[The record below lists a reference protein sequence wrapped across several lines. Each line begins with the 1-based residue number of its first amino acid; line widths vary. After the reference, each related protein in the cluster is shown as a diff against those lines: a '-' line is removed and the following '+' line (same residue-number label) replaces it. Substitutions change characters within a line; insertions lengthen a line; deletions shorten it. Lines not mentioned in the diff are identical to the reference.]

1 MTVAVKPALSPAQV
15 ALAYHV
21 RTKHNLQRYAAGPET
36 LDWDLQPNPFR
47 EFAGCARLPLALMAD
62 QVGTTF
68 AQVYAPNE
76 NPASL
81 SIATVGALL
90 ELSMGLAAW
99 KEYGPDKWALRCNPS
114 SGNLHPT
121 EAYVIAGHV
130 PGLDDGLYHYVSRDH
145 ALEQR
150 CVSAAGDASAPPRL
164 WIGLSSIHWR
174 EAWKYGERAFR
185 YCQLDLGH
193 AIGAIRY
200 AAAALGWS
208 AKVVPGLERAQLAAL
223 MGLDRADDFAGVVRA
238 RAEQEDADVLIAIE
252 ADGARAGRPPL
263 PRDTS
268 DAGGTPALRA
278 DAPTTWDP
286 ATTQWA
292 GKANVLDRH
301 PMYRWPVINQVS
313 VATQDCGASEPP
325 APLNYPPFQQTSA
338 QKAAELILG
347 RRSAQ
352 HFDRAY
358 TMTADVF
365 FHILDSV
372 LARPIAP
379 FDVWDFTPRT
389 HLVLFVHRVDGLAP
403 GLYVLPRHPGM
414 TQTLRDSMSADFEW
428 LTPENAPAHLPLFR
442 LLQGDFRAPAKTA
455 CCHQAIASDSCF
467 AMSMLSEFEPLVQ
480 ADAWRYRQLYWE
492 TGLVGQALYL
502 EAEAAGLR
510 ATGIGCYFDD
520 AMHELLALKD
530 ARFQALYHF
539 TVGNPL
545 TDERIST
552 LPAYPGRQPPTK
564 P

>member
-1 MTVAVKPALSPAQV
+1 MTVAVKPALSPAEV
-15 ALAYHV
+15 ALAYHA
-21 RTKHNLQRYAAGPET
+21 RTKHSLQRYAAGPET

-47 EFAGCARLPLALMAD
+47 EFAGCVRLPLALMAD
-62 QVGTTF
+62 QVGATF
-68 AQVYAPNE
+68 AQVYAPNG
-76 NPASL
+76 NPTPL
-81 SIATVGALL
+81 TIATVGALL

-121 EAYVIAGHV
+121 EAYVIASSV

-150 CVSAAGDASAPPRL
+150 CVSTAGGGAASPRL
-164 WIGLSSIHWR
+164 WVGLSSIHWR

-208 AKVVPGLERAQLAAL
+208 AKVVPGLERAPLAAL
-223 MGLDRADDFAGVVRA
+223 MGLDRSDDFAGTEKA
-238 RAEQEDADVLIAIE
+238 RAEQEDADVLIAVDAKPGAGSAVVAE
-252 ADGARAGRPPL
+252 APPAWA
-263 PRDTS
+263 PETS
-268 DAGGTPALRA
+268 
-278 DAPTTWDP
+278 
-286 ATTQWA
+286 QWT
-292 GKANVLDRH
+292 GHANVLDRH

-313 VATQDCGASEPP
+313 VATQECGAGEPP
-325 APLNYPPFQQTSA
+325 APLNYPPFHQASG

-352 HFDRAY
+352 RFDRTF

-365 FHILDSV
+365 FHVLDSV

-414 TQTLRDSMSADFEW
+414 TQTLRDSMTANFEW
-428 LTPENAPAHLPLFR
+428 LTPENAPPHLPLFR

-455 CCHQAIASDSCF
+455 CCHQAIASESCF

-480 ADAWRYRQLYWE
+480 ADPWRYRQLHWE
-492 TGLVGQALYL
+492 TGLVGQVLYL
-502 EAEAAGLR
+502 ESEAAGLR

-520 AMHELLALKD
+520 AMHELLGLKD

-552 LPAYPGRQPPTK
+552 LPAYPGRQPPTR

>member
-15 ALAYHV
+15 TLAYHA
-21 RTKHNLQRYAAGPET
+21 RTKHGLQRYAAGPET

-47 EFAGCARLPLALMAD
+47 EFAGCARIPLALMAD
-62 QVGTTF
+62 RVGTTF
-68 AQVYAPNE
+68 AEVYAPNGS
-76 NPASL
+76 PAPL
-81 SIATVGALL
+81 SVATVGALL
-90 ELSMGLAAW
+90 ELSLGLAAW

-121 EAYVIAGHV
+121 EAYAIAGHV

-150 CVSAAGDASAPPRL
+150 CVSTAGDGAAPRL

-200 AAAALGWS
+200 AAAALGWT
-208 AKVVPGLERAQLAAL
+208 ARMVRGLERAPLAAL
-223 MGLDRADDFAGVVRA
+223 MGLDRADDFAGTEKA
-238 RAEQEDADVLIAIE
+238 RAEQEDADVLIAI
-252 ADGARAGRPPL
+252 DARPGPG
-263 PRDTS
+263 S
-268 DAGGTPALRA
+268 DANAEAPRA
-278 DAPTTWDP
+278 WAPETS
-286 ATTQWA
+286 QWA

-301 PMYRWPVINQVS
+301 PMYRWPIINQVS
-313 VATQDCGASEPP
+313 VATQECGASDPLAPP
-325 APLNYPPFQQTSA
+325 HSPPLPETSE
-338 QKAAELILG
+338 QNAATLIIG

-352 HFDRAY
+352 RFDRTY
-358 TMTADVF
+358 TMAPDVF

-372 LARPIAP
+372 LARPVVP

-389 HLVLFVHRVDGLAP
+389 HLVLFVHRVDAVAP

-414 TQTLRDSMSADFEW
+414 TQTLRDSMSANFEW
-428 LTPENAPAHLPLFR
+428 LTPDNAPAHLPLFR

-455 CCHQAIASDSCF
+455 CCHQAIAGESCF
-467 AMSMLSEFEPLVQ
+467 AMSMLSEFEPPVR
-480 ADAWRYRQLYWE
+480 ADPWRYRQLHWE
-492 TGLVGQALYL
+492 TGLVGQVLYL

-520 AMHELLALKD
+520 AMHELLGLKD

-539 TVGNPL
+539 TVGAPL

-552 LPAYPGRQPPTK
+552 LPAYPGRQPPA
-564 P
+564 

>member
-1 MTVAVKPALSPAQV
+1 MTVAVNQALSPAEV

-21 RTKHNLQRYAAGPET
+21 RTKHSLKRYAAGPET

-47 EFAGCARLPLALMAD
+47 EFAGCTRIPLALMAG

-68 AQVYAPNE
+68 AQVYTPNG
-76 NPASL
+76 NPAL
-81 SIATVGALL
+81 LTVATVGALL

-121 EAYVIAGHV
+121 EAYVIAGDV

-150 CVSAAGDASAPPRL
+150 CISAAGDGAAPRL

-208 AKVVPGLERAQLAAL
+208 AKVVPGVERTRLAAL
-223 MGLDRADDFAGVVRA
+223 MGLDRAGDFAG
-238 RAEQEDADVLIAIE
+238 AEQEDADVLIAI
-252 ADGARAGRPPL
+252 DTGPGAGQAASPEPPK
-263 PRDTS
+263 PW
-268 DAGGTPALRA
+268 
-278 DAPTTWDP
+278 APE
-286 ATTQWA
+286 TQWA
-292 GKANVLDRH
+292 GRANVLDKH
-301 PMYRWPVINQVS
+301 PMYRWPVISQVS
-313 VATQDCGASEPP
+313 AATQECGAIERPE
-325 APLNYPPFQQTSA
+325 PLNYPPFCQTSE
-338 QKAAELILG
+338 QNAAGLILG

-352 HFDRAY
+352 RFDRTF
-358 TMTADVF
+358 TMGADVF
-365 FHILDSV
+365 FHIMDSV
-372 LARPIAP
+372 LARPMAP

-389 HLVLFVHRVDGLAP
+389 HLILFVHRVDGLAP
-403 GLYVLPRHPGM
+403 GLYALPRHPGM
-414 TQTLRDSMSADFEW
+414 TQTLRDSMTPDFEW
-428 LTPENAPAHLPLFR
+428 LTPENVPAHLPLVR

-455 CCHQAIASDSCF
+455 CCHQAIAGESCF
-467 AMSMLSEFEPLVQ
+467 AMSMLSEFEPLVK
-480 ADAWRYRQLYWE
+480 ADPWRYRQLHWE
-492 TGLVGQALYL
+492 AGLIGQVLYL

-520 AMHELLALKD
+520 AMHELLGLKD

-539 TVGNPL
+539 TVGNPV

>member
-1 MTVAVKPALSPAQV
+1 MTVAVKPALSPAEV
-15 ALAYHV
+15 ALAYHA
-21 RTKHNLQRYAAGPET
+21 RTKHSLQRYAAGPET

-47 EFAGCARLPLALMAD
+47 EFAGCARIPLTLTAD

-68 AQVYAPNE
+68 AQLHASKVCVGEGSPAPL
-76 NPASL
+76 A
-81 SIATVGALL
+81 IATVGALL

-121 EAYVIAGHV
+121 EAYAIARKV

-150 CVSAAGDASAPPRL
+150 CASAADGAAAPRL

-200 AAAALGWS
+200 AAAALGWR
-208 AKVVPGLERAQLAAL
+208 AKVVPGLQRGALAAL
-223 MGLDRADDFAGVVRA
+223 MGLDRADDFAGTERA
-238 RAEQEDADVLIAIE
+238 RAEQEDADVLIAID
-252 ADGARAGRPPL
+252 AAAGDSVAAPGPWAAGA
-263 PRDTS
+263 S
-268 DAGGTPALRA
+268 H
-278 DAPTTWDP
+278 
-286 ATTQWA
+286 WA

-313 VATQDCGASEPP
+313 VASQECGASEPA
-325 APLNYPPFQQTSA
+325 APLNYPPFYETSE
-338 QKAAELILG
+338 QNAAALIIG

-352 HFDRAY
+352 RFDRTY
-358 TMTADVF
+358 TMAPDVF

-372 LARPIAP
+372 LARAAVP

-389 HLVLFVHRVDGLAP
+389 HLILFVHRVESVPP
-403 GLYVLPRHPGM
+403 GLYILPRHPGM
-414 TQTLRDSMSADFEW
+414 TQTLRDGMSANFEW
-428 LTPENAPAHLPLFR
+428 LRPDNAPAHLPLFR
-442 LLQGDFRAPAKTA
+442 LLPGDFRAPAKTA
-455 CCHQAIASDSCF
+455 CCHQAIAGESCF
-467 AMSMLSEFEPLVQ
+467 AMSMLSEFEPLVR
-480 ADAWRYRQLYWE
+480 ADPWRYRQLHWE
-492 TGLVGQALYL
+492 AGLVGQVLYL
-502 EAEAAGLR
+502 GAEAAGLR

-520 AMHELLALKD
+520 AMHELLGLKD

-539 TVGNPL
+539 TAGNPL

-552 LPAYPGRQPPTK
+552 LPAYPGRQTPA
-564 P
+564 

>member
-1 MTVAVKPALSPAQV
+1 MTVAVKPALSPVEV
-15 ALAYHV
+15 ALAYHA
-21 RTKHNLQRYAAGPET
+21 RTKHSLQRYAAGPET

-47 EFAGCARLPLALMAD
+47 EFAGCARMPLTLMAG

-68 AQVYAPNE
+68 AQLHAPNGS
-76 NPASL
+76 PAPL
-81 SIATVGALL
+81 STATIGALL

-121 EAYVIAGHV
+121 EAYAIARKV

-150 CVSAAGDASAPPRL
+150 CVSAAQGSGSPASAAPRL

-200 AAAALGWS
+200 AAAALGWR
-208 AKVVPGLERAQLAAL
+208 AEMVPGLERVTLAAL
-223 MGLDRADDFAGVVRA
+223 MGLDRADDFAGTERA
-238 RAEQEDADVLIAIE
+238 RAEQEDADVLIAIDAAPGAAAGENIE
-252 ADGARAGRPPL
+252 APKPW
-263 PRDTS
+263 PETS
-268 DAGGTPALRA
+268 
-278 DAPTTWDP
+278 
-286 ATTQWA
+286 QWA

-313 VATQDCGASEPP
+313 IATQECGAGEEP
-325 APLNYPPFQQTSA
+325 APLNYPPFRETSE
-338 QKAAELILG
+338 QNAAALILA

-352 HFDRAY
+352 RFDRTY
-358 TMTADVF
+358 TMAPDVF
-365 FHILDSV
+365 FHILDGV
-372 LARPIAP
+372 LARPAVP
-379 FDVWDFTPRT
+379 FDVWDFTPRA
-389 HLVLFVHRVDGLAP
+389 HLVLFVHRVESVAP
-403 GLYVLPRHPGM
+403 GLYILPRHPGM
-414 TQTLRDSMSADFEW
+414 TQTLRDSMSANFEW
-428 LTPENAPAHLPLFR
+428 LSPENAPAHLPLFR

-455 CCHQAIASDSCF
+455 CCHQAIAGESCF
-467 AMSMLSEFEPLVQ
+467 AMSMLSEFEPLVK
-480 ADAWRYRQLYWE
+480 ADPWRYRQLHWE
-492 TGLVGQALYL
+492 TGLVGQVLYL
-502 EAEAAGLR
+502 QAEAAGLR

-520 AMHELLALKD
+520 AMHELLGLKV

-552 LPAYPGRQPPTK
+552 LPAYAGRRPPSR

>member
-1 MTVAVKPALSPAQV
+1 MTVAVKPALSPAEV

-21 RTKHNLQRYAAGPET
+21 RTKHSLKRYAAGPET
-36 LDWDLQPNPFR
+36 LDWDMQPNPFR
-47 EFAGCARLPLALMAD
+47 EYAGCSQIPLALMAD

-68 AQVYAPNE
+68 AQIYASKG
-76 NPASL
+76 NPAPL
-81 SIATVGALL
+81 TIATVGALL
-90 ELSMGLAAW
+90 ELSLGLAAW

-121 EAYVIAGHV
+121 EAYVISHSV

-150 CVSAAGDASAPPRL
+150 CASPAADGAASPRL
-164 WIGLSSIHWR
+164 WVGLSSIHWR

-208 AKVVPGLERAQLAAL
+208 ARVVPGLQRAPLTAL
-223 MGLDRADDFAGVVRA
+223 MGVDRTEDFAGIERA
-238 RAEQEDADVLIAIE
+238 SAEKEDADLLIAIDARPGAGE
-252 ADGARAGRPPL
+252 AVEAPKAWTPETTRWTGR
-263 PRDTS
+263 
-268 DAGGTPALRA
+268 
-278 DAPTTWDP
+278 
-286 ATTQWA
+286 
-292 GKANVLDRH
+292 ANVLDRH

-313 VATQDCGASEPP
+313 VATQECGASEPS
-325 APLNYPPFQQTSA
+325 APLSYPPFRQTSDRN
-338 QKAAELILG
+338 AAELILG

-352 HFDRAY
+352 RFDRTF
-358 TMTADVF
+358 TMSADVF
-365 FHILDSV
+365 FHLLDSV
-372 LARPIAP
+372 LARPMPP
-379 FDVWDFTPRT
+379 FDVWDFAPRT

-403 GLYVLPRHPGM
+403 GLYALARHPGI
-414 TQTLRDSMSADFEW
+414 TQTLRDRMSADFAW
-428 LTPENAPAHLPLFR
+428 QTPDNAPAHLPLFR
-442 LLQGDFRAPAKTA
+442 LLPGDFRAPAKTA
-455 CCHQAIASDSCF
+455 CCHQAIAGESCF
-467 AMSMLSEFEPLVQ
+467 AMSMLSEFEALVK
-480 ADAWRYRQLYWE
+480 ADPWRYRQLHWE
-492 TGLVGQALYL
+492 AGLVGQVLYL
-502 EAEAAGLR
+502 EAEATGLR

-520 AMHELLALKD
+520 AMHDLLGLKD

-552 LPAYPGRQPPTK
+552 LPAYPGRQPPIK

>member
-1 MTVAVKPALSPAQV
+1 
-15 ALAYHV
+15 
-21 RTKHNLQRYAAGPET
+21 
-36 LDWDLQPNPFR
+36 
-47 EFAGCARLPLALMAD
+47 MAD

-68 AQVYAPNE
+68 AQVYAHSG
-76 NPASL
+76 NPAPL
-81 SIATVGALL
+81 TIATVGALL

-121 EAYVIAGHV
+121 EAYVIGGNV

-150 CVSAAGDASAPPRL
+150 CASAAADGAAFPRL

-200 AAAALGWS
+200 AAATLGWS
-208 AKVVPGLERAQLAAL
+208 ARVVPGLERASLAAL
-223 MGLDRADDFAGVVRA
+223 MGLDRADDFAGTEKA

-252 ADGARAGRPPL
+252 AQPVAGPAAGAE
-263 PRDTS
+263 
-268 DAGGTPALRA
+268 
-278 DAPTTWDP
+278 APKAWP
-286 ATTQWA
+286 ESARWA

-313 VATQDCGASEPP
+313 VASRECGASEPP
-325 APLNYPPFQQTSA
+325 APLNYPPFFETSD
-338 QKAAELILG
+338 KRAAELILG

-352 HFDRAY
+352 RFDRTF
-358 TMTADVF
+358 TMTADAF
-365 FHILDSV
+365 FHLLDSV
-372 LARPIAP
+372 LARPIVP

-403 GLYVLPRHPGM
+403 GLYVLPRHPSM
-414 TQTLRDSMSADFEW
+414 TQALRDSMSVDFEW
-428 LTPENAPAHLPLFR
+428 LAPENAPAHVPLFR

-455 CCHQAIASDSCF
+455 CCHQAIASESCF

-480 ADAWRYRQLYWE
+480 ADPWRYRQLHWE
-492 TGLVGQALYL
+492 TGLVGQVLYL
-502 EAEAAGLR
+502 EAETAGLR
-510 ATGIGCYFDD
+510 ATGIGCFFDD
-520 AMHELLALKD
+520 AMHELLGFKD
-530 ARFQALYHF
+530 TRFQALYHF
-539 TVGNPL
+539 TVGHPM

-552 LPAYPGRQPPTK
+552 LPAYPGRQPPTR

>member
-15 ALAYHV
+15 ALAYHA

-47 EFAGCARLPLALMAD
+47 EFAGCARLPLSLTAD
-62 QVGTTF
+62 QVGTSF
-68 AQVYAPNE
+68 AQLYAPNE
-76 NPASL
+76 NPAPL

-150 CVSAAGDASAPPRL
+150 CVSAAGDGAARL
-164 WIGLSSIHWR
+164 WVGLSSIHWR

-208 AKVVPGLERAQLAAL
+208 AKVVPGLERAPLAAL
-223 MGLDRADDFAGVVRA
+223 MGLDRMDDFSGTEKA

-252 ADGARAGRPPL
+252 TQPAAGSGANEAPKAWPPE
-263 PRDTS
+263 S
-268 DAGGTPALRA
+268 
-278 DAPTTWDP
+278 
-286 ATTQWA
+286 TQWA

-313 VATQDCGASEPP
+313 VATQECRATEPP
-325 APLNYPPFQQTSA
+325 PTRLNYPPFQETSG
-338 QKAAELILG
+338 QKAAKLILG

-352 HFDRAY
+352 RFDRTF

-372 LARPIAP
+372 LARPIVP
-379 FDVWDFTPRT
+379 FDVWDFTPRA
-389 HLVLFVHRVDGLAP
+389 HLVLFIHRVDGLAP
-403 GLYVLPRHPGM
+403 GLYVLPRHPAM
-414 TQTLRDSMSADFEW
+414 TQTLRDSMTPDFEW
-428 LTPENAPAHLPLFR
+428 LMPENAPAHLPLFR
-442 LLQGDFRAPAKTA
+442 LLSGDFRAPAKTA
-455 CCHQAIASDSCF
+455 CCHQAIASESCF
-467 AMSMLSEFEPLVQ
+467 AMSMLSEFEPLVR
-480 ADAWRYRQLYWE
+480 ADAWRYRQLHWE
-492 TGLVGQALYL
+492 TGLVGQVLYL

-520 AMHELLALKD
+520 AMHELLGLKD

-552 LPAYPGRQPPTK
+552 LPAYPGRQPPTR

>member
-1 MTVAVKPALSPAQV
+1 MTATATPVLSPAQV
-15 ALAYHV
+15 ALAYHT

-47 EFAGCARLPLALMAD
+47 EFAGCARIPLALMAD

-68 AQVYAPNE
+68 AQVYAPNA
-76 NPASL
+76 NPAPL
-81 SIATVGALL
+81 SIVTAGALL

-99 KEYGPDKWALRCNPS
+99 KEYGPDRWALRCNPS

-121 EAYVIAGHV
+121 EAYLISGNV

-150 CVSAAGDASAPPRL
+150 CVSAAGDGEAPPRL
-164 WIGLSSIHWR
+164 WVGLSSIHWR

-208 AKVVPGLERAQLAAL
+208 AKVVPGLERAPLAAL
-223 MGLDRADDFAGVVRA
+223 MGLDRAEDFAGTERA
-238 RAEQEDADVLIAIE
+238 RAENEDADVLMAI
-252 ADGARAGRPPL
+252 
-263 PRDTS
+263 
-268 DAGGTPALRA
+268 
-278 DAPTTWDP
+278 DP
-286 ATTQWA
+286 APGAGESVEAPKPWPETSRWS

-301 PMYRWPVINQVS
+301 PMYRWPVINLVS
-313 VATQDCGASEPP
+313 DATRECGASEPP
-325 APLNYPPFQQTSA
+325 APLNYPPLHQASGRN
-338 QKAAELILG
+338 AAELILG

-352 HFDRAY
+352 QFDRTY

-365 FHILDSV
+365 FHLLDSV
-372 LARPIAP
+372 LARPTAP
-379 FDVWDFTPRT
+379 FDVWDFMPRT
-389 HLVLFVHRVDGLAP
+389 HLVLFVHRVDGLAQ

-414 TQTLRDSMSADFEW
+414 TQTLRDSMTLDFEW

-455 CCHQAIASDSCF
+455 CCHQAIASESCF
-467 AMSMLSEFEPLVQ
+467 AMSMLSEFEPLVR
-480 ADAWRYRQLYWE
+480 ADPWRYRQLHWE
-492 TGLVGQALYL
+492 TGLVGQVLYL

-520 AMHELLALKD
+520 AMHELLGLKN

-552 LPAYPGRQPPTK
+552 LPAYPGRQPPT
-564 P
+564 